1 MLACCDIYVA
11 VPQNLRYIVQRGSLF
26 QHICCKRG
34 SQCVNTGMALGSKIY
49 PCQAHIFP
57 DFRVEIVMM
66 IKWLKG
72 CVVTKKNS
80 TFFR

>member
-1 MLACCDIYVA
+1 M
-11 VPQNLRYIVQRGSLF
+11 
-26 QHICCKRG
+26 
-34 SQCVNTGMALGSKIY
+34 NTGMALGSKIY

-66 IKWLKG
+66 IKWLEG
-72 CVVTKKNS
+72 CIVTKKNS